1 MKRFDEIYQSDPN
14 DPEFLEARLP
24 RLGVDSMFASQ
35 SMVHGNKAE
44 RFFDKGM
51 IAPKNNALVSGAKR
65 LESLRKALTE
75 LSKELVETRHQI
87 CASTSLALTSIKFP
101 SSNLLTK
108 AQQL

>member
-24 RLGVDSMFASQ
+24 RLGVGSMFASQ

-51 IAPKNNALVSGAKR
+51 IALKNNALVSGAKR
-65 LESLRKALTE
+65 AGVAREGVNR
-75 LSKELVETRHQI
+75 VV
-87 CASTSLALTSIKFP
+87 
-101 SSNLLTK
+101 
-108 AQQL
+108 